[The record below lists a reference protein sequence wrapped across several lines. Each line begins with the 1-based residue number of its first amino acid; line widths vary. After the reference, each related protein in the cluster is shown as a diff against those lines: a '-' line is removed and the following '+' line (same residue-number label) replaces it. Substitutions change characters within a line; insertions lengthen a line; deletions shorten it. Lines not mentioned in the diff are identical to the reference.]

1 MSGTKQSK
9 SRSKLLVSK
18 DVVSKHVTA
27 VTLVGGT
34 AILADTKN
42 SLEVFD
48 EKGVSLGFIALFDTA
63 TLV

>member
-1 MSGTKQSK
+1 MAIQSK
-9 SRSKLLVSK
+9 SREKLLTTKNKVSA
-18 DVVSKHVTA
+18 HVTA

-42 SLEVFD
+42 SIELFD
-48 EKGVSLGFIALFDTA
+48 ENGVSLGFVALFDTA